1 MRQLLFILLF
11 LLAAPMQAQEVKVF
25 AHIVDAQTNEAMPFA
40 KIYVSPTKG
49 TVSNEDG
56 DFMLAVM
63 PDDTL
68 HISFIGYQK
77 QSIRAAE
84 LPRTVRMN
92 RGSKTLGQ
100 VTVLDKNGILDRV
113 AKRLQEAYSKH
124 KGEESRYFMRQ
135 TNVLSGSTQMVE
147 AYIEARSAVN
157 MRKISFLSGRHF
169 RSNEGESN
177 ELNEVEMLEFSNTQQ
192 LLCLAPQTKGEYIW
206 TNTIKPFNKRPIGGG
221 MGYEKCY
228 KTAIASVIGEDGR
241 EVFKLDFEPLDNEV
255 AKEAILCGS
264 LYVDAKTLDPLKF
277 EGHLDNI
284 LLRSSYNKIRRVD
297 LAGADLIINY
307 DNTKGYPQIVQMA
320 TTLRDERVEC
330 KTLIYCTDEMQ
341 TPLPKNSERMEN
353 MIKAIF
359 RAGYDER
366 LWDDPIVMRTAEE
379 ERLLTGENPAFA
391 LTHRWEP
398 LHIENPDALADWTI
412 RADSAALQHPQEKV
426 FLHLDNTCYFLG
438 EAIRFKA
445 YSRRTDTGRPS
456 TISNVLYVDLLN
468 HDGYLMERKIVRMKD
483 GEGHGSFVLRDDSTM
498 YSGFYELRAYTRWQ
512 LNWGQFEHE
521 HPDVTNYWF
530 HNEKMAKDY
539 FRDYE
544 KLYSRVV
551 PVYDKPLAPGDYT
564 RDMTLRRMMRYYP
577 ANDEKPKLKLAFYP
591 EGGNLVQGIENRVA
605 FEAMTEEGENV
616 SGTLTVNGQTIATV
630 HRGRGVFTLKPSD
643 KRIEAEFRSE
653 DGRTV
658 KEKLP
663 KAEADGVALTLETS
677 KDSTQIRIRTNG
689 EKVPQTLALTVR
701 HEGKPTHYH
710 TMASNQEN
718 RIVLQHTELTTGVN
732 QVTVYDAEGRV
743 WADRLFFHRTAGL
756 ETPTLQI
763 EGVKDEY
770 TPCEHITF
778 KIKGKSAGAK
788 FSLSVRD
795 AYSSDE
801 IYDNGSIL
809 TEMLLSSE
817 LRGFIPNPGWYFEQ
831 DDDQHRTALDLLMMT
846 QGWRRFNWKEMA
858 SGSFNPTEPAE
869 THMRLEGEV
878 REYPS
883 VEKEESLSLEE
894 FFRMELRNQ
903 GNIIYHQDHWKNKV
917 MQIEAAAE
925 ATRDHFGF
933 RDGND
938 RAYSGEGYKEAPHTT
953 RVHLELIKGNQGL
966 ALRSKVKEGAFST
979 SLPNFN
985 ESCIMHLAA
994 SDTAKWKKGENDKNR
1009 IWVLPDE
1016 NQYPE
1021 FYVRL
1026 SKPHPRFPKPYS
1038 FYHTHLPQANTPR
1051 NYDGLAEPD
1060 VHQMQQVS
1068 VRSKRG
1074 RLIKRMYVGPAVK
1087 FDAYEAF
1094 NAVVDAGLL
1103 DGYYPGANNF
1113 KDAVAHY
1120 YIGDMGVDSKYDVN
1134 LIPRFSSLSGG
1145 SKNLTRQL
1153 VMANRRSDRKILA
1166 QQYLTERLSGISSQR
1181 YEIEKSLGVISTS
1194 ALQSNVDATVTNSL
1208 SGINPS
1214 EQSDR
1219 DLVGSD
1225 KDANLYNQ
1233 LKNLDSVFIYTDYSP
1248 RFEGHKKFEAP
1259 NIPEVTVYLKRYA
1272 DGSRR
1277 ETFRDRFIILPGY
1290 CIPEDFYHVD
1300 YSKFKLP
1307 EGTKDHRRTLYWNPA
1322 VELDYKGEATIT
1334 LYNNSNTTHIAVEMN
1349 GQTEDGTLLW
1359 GRE

>member
-330 KTLIYCTDEMQ
+330 KTLIYCTDEME
-341 TPLPKNSERMEN
+341 TPLPKNSERMDN
-353 MIKAIF
+353 MIKAIS

-366 LWDDPIVMRTAEE
+366 LWDDPIVMRTATE
-379 ERLLTGENPAFA
+379 ERLLTGENPAFT

-398 LHIENPDALADWTI
+398 LRIETPDALADWTI

-468 HDGYLMERKIVRMKD
+468 HDGYLMERKIVRMKN

-512 LNWGQFEHE
+512 LNWGQFEHP

-577 ANDEKPKLKLAFYP
+577 ANDEKPKLKLTFYP
-591 EGGNLVQGIENRVA
+591 EGGNLVQGVENRVA
-605 FEAMTEEGENV
+605 FEVMTEEGENV

-630 HRGRGVFTLKPSD
+630 HRGRGVFTVTPSD

-718 RIVLQHTELTTGVN
+718 RIVLHHTELTTGVN

-743 WADRLFFHRTAGL
+743 WADRLFFHRTEGL
-756 ETPTLQI
+756 GTPSLQI

-770 TPCEHITF
+770 TPQEQITF
-778 KIKGKSAGAK
+778 KIKGKEAGAK

-831 DDDQHRTALDLLMMT
+831 DDEQHRTALDLLMMT
-846 QGWRRFNWKEMA
+846 QGWRRFNWQEMA
-858 SGSFNPTEPAE
+858 SGTFHPTEPAE
-869 THMRLEGEV
+869 QHMTLTGEV
-878 REYPS
+878 LNYRS
-883 VEKEESLSLEE
+883 VLKQD
-894 FFRMELRNQ
+894 MLRLDEIFKWEWGNQ
-903 GNIIYHQDHWKNKV
+903 KQTHYHPNPTKNEI
-917 MQIEAAAE
+917 MQLEAAADAVRE
-925 ATRDHFGF
+925 SFGF
-933 RDGND
+933 RDDSERTYAAG
-938 RAYSGEGYKEAPHTT
+938 GYKAAADST
-953 RVHLELIKGNQGL
+953 RVHLEFIKDKHT
-966 ALRSKVKEGAFST
+966 AAAETFVKDGMFHTAV
-979 SLPNFN
+979 PNFT
-985 ESCIMHLAA
+985 EACILHLNA
-994 SDTAKWKKGENDKNR
+994 SDTTKWKKKKDKKDGQYQW
-1009 IWVLPDE
+1009 ILPDE
-1016 NQYPE
+1016 TEFPE

-1038 FYHTHLPQANTPR
+1038 FYHTHLPQSDKPR

-1087 FDAYEAF
+1087 LDAYEAF
-1094 NAVVDAGLL
+1094 NAAVDAGLL
-1103 DGYYPGANNF
+1103 NASYSGAKNF
-1113 KDAVAHY
+1113 NEAVAHCF
-1120 YIGDMGVDSKYDVN
+1120 IGDMGVNTKYEVN
-1134 LIPRFSSLSGG
+1134 QIPRFTTSDLGG
-1145 SKNLTRQL
+1145 MNAFRQL
-1153 VMANRRSDRKILA
+1153 VTTNSRAERMILA
-1166 QQYLTERLSGISSQR
+1166 EHILKNGEGLKFDG
-1181 YEIEKSLGVISTS
+1181 TS
-1194 ALQSNVDATVTNSL
+1194 PVMNDI

-1214 EQSDR
+1214 SHRDR
-1219 DLVGSD
+1219 DLSGSD
-1225 KDANLYNQ
+1225 KDAELYNQ
-1233 LKNLDSVFIYTDYSP
+1233 LTNLDSVFIYTDYSP

-1259 NIPEVTVYLKRYA
+1259 NIPEVTVYLKRYP
-1272 DGSRR
+1272 DGGQR

-1322 VELDYKGEATIT
+1322 VELDENGEATIS

-1359 GRE
+1359 GREL